1 MFTGLIQRIG
11 KVARVA
17 RHGEGARLAF
27 EFAPWDEDVV
37 FGESIAVNGVCLTVA
52 SCNSLKTSPSL
63 AKGCPKWQCHEG
75 GVVEFEADVLD
86 ETLDCTTLG
95 SLKQGSRVNL
105 ERALRMSDRLGG
117 HFVSGHIDAM
127 GTVSDIR
134 QRGRDIVLRIRCE
147 KDTLRAIV
155 YKGSIAIDGVSLTVS
170 AVDGTEFEVNLIPTT
185 LTETTLGD
193 RRIGDRVNIETD
205 LLGKYALQAMER
217 FASKDITLETLAKA
231 GFGE

>member
-27 EFAPWDEDVV
+27 EFAPWDEELVL
-37 FGESIAVNGVCLTVA
+37 GESIAVNGACLTVA
-52 SCNSLKTSPSL
+52 GTSHGL
-63 AKGCPKWQCHEG
+63 
-75 GVVEFEADVLD
+75 FEADVLD

-95 SLKQGSRVNL
+95 SFKQGARVNL

-127 GTVSDIR
+127 GAVSEVR
-134 QRGRDIVLRIRCE
+134 QRGRDTVLRVRCE
-147 KDTLRAIV
+147 KDTLRGIV

-170 AVDGTEFEVNLIPTT
+170 AVDDVEFEVNLIPTT
-185 LTETTLGD
+185 LTETTLGE
-193 RRIGDRVNIETD
+193 RRVGECVNLETD

>member
-27 EFAPWDEDVV
+27 EFAPWDEELVL
-37 FGESIAVNGVCLTVA
+37 GESVAVNGVCLTVA

-63 AKGCPKWQCHEG
+63 AKGCPKG

-95 SLKQGSRVNL
+95 SLKDGARVNL

-117 HFVSGHIDAM
+117 HFVSGHVDAT
-127 GTVSDIR
+127 GTVSEVR

-147 KDTLRAIV
+147 KDVMRGIV

-170 AVDGTEFEVNLIPTT
+170 AVQGVEFEVNLIPTT

-193 RRIGDRVNIETD
+193 RRLGDRVNLETD

-217 FASKDITLETLAKA
+217 FVTKDITLETLVSA

>member
-27 EFAPWDEDVV
+27 EFAPWEDDLT

-52 SCNSLKTSPSL
+52 SCTSLKTSPSL
-63 AKGCPKWQCHEG
+63 AKGCPKG

-95 SLKQGSRVNL
+95 SLKQGTRVNL

-117 HFVSGHIDAM
+117 HFVSGHVDAM
-127 GTVSDIR
+127 GTVSEIR
-134 QRGRDIVLRIRCE
+134 QRGRDTVLRVRCE
-147 KDTLRAIV
+147 KDAMRGIV

-170 AVDGTEFEVNLIPTT
+170 AVDDVELEVNLIPTT

-193 RRIGDRVNIETD
+193 RRVGDRVNLETD

-217 FASKDITLETLAKA
+217 FASEDITLETLAAA